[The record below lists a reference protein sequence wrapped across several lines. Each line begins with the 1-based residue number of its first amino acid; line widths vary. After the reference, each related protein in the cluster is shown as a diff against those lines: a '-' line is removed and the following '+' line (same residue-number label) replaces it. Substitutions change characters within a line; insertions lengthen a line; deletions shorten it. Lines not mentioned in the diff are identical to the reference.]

1 MIKIITVLIVSF
13 LFFTSLTCA
22 LDTMPDFTLEDIN
35 GDQVN
40 FEEILNK
47 KAVII
52 DFWAKWCTPCKK
64 ALPHLSDIQEQYD
77 DLVNVVCITI
87 DKARDKD
94 KTKSFVKSK
103 DYKFITLFDPNQSVS
118 DMLNIISIPK
128 TFIVN
133 EAGEI
138 VYTHEGYTQ
147 GDEVGLEAELRKVIF
162 KDITIKEL
170 NEIYPLEELPEPT
183 TYIIPEYPEKAHN
196 DEIETD
202 IILDLEILEDGTV
215 GDVCVISAC
224 EDATHGFENA
234 AIDAA
239 RQWVFEPI
247 TVDSVSVK
255 TRVLYPI
262 RFRIE
267 KYER

>member
-1 MIKIITVLIVSF
+1 MRKIKTVLIVSF
-13 LFFTSLTCA
+13 IFFASLTFA

-40 FEEILNK
+40 FEELLNK

-64 ALPHLSDIQEQYD
+64 ALPHLSDIQSKYD

-87 DKARDKD
+87 DKARDKG
-94 KTKSFVKSK
+94 KVKSFVKSK
-103 DYKFITLFDPNQSVS
+103 DYEFITLFDPNQSVS

-147 GDEVGLEAELRKVIF
+147 GDEVELEAELRKIIF
-162 KDITIKEL
+162 KNITMKEL
-170 NEIYPLEELPEPT
+170 NKIYPQEELPEPT
-183 TYIIPEYPEKAHN
+183 TYVLPVYPEKAHN
-196 DEIETD
+196 DGIQTD

-215 GDVCVISAC
+215 GDVCVVSAC
-224 EDATHGFENA
+224 EDPTHGFENA
-234 AIDAA
+234 AIEAA
-239 RQWVFEPI
+239 GQWVFEPI
-247 TVDSVSVK
+247 TIDSVSVK

>member
-1 MIKIITVLIVSF
+1 LILSF
-13 LFFTSLTCA
+13 LFMVSAAFA
-22 LDTMPDFTLEDIN
+22 LDTMPDFILEDIK

-40 FEEILNK
+40 SEELLNK

-52 DFWAKWCTPCKK
+52 DFWAKWCSPCKK
-64 ALPHLSDIQEQYD
+64 ALPHLSDIQIKYD

-94 KTKSFVKSK
+94 KAKSFVKSK
-103 DYKFITLFDPNQSVS
+103 GYEFITLFDPNKSVS
-118 DMLNIISIPK
+118 QLLNVNTIPR

-133 EAGEI
+133 SNGEI

-147 GDEVGLEAELRKVIF
+147 GDEVGLEAELRKIIF
-162 KDITIKEL
+162 KDITIKAL
-170 NEIYPLEELPEPT
+170 NEIYPPEELPEPT
-183 TYIIPEYPEKAHN
+183 TYVIPEYPEKAH
-196 DEIETD
+196 DVGIQTD
-202 IILDLEILEDGTV
+202 VILDLEILEDGTV
-215 GDVCVISAC
+215 GDVCVVTAC

-234 AIDAA
+234 ALDAA

-247 TVDSVSVK
+247 TLDSVSVK